1 MSDTTYVH
9 EVTRSSGVRVTLTM
23 DADEVAAL
31 ADVATAAVDA
41 AVLLPGTV
49 SEIVEGN
56 AAAIAKWASKAAVTL
71 AFTTGLTKSDD
82 QE

>member
-23 DADEVAAL
+23 DADEAAAL

-56 AAAIAKWASKAAVTL
+56 AANIAKWASKAAVTL
-71 AFTTGLTKSDD
+71 ATAAGLADD
-82 QE
+82 KD